1 MATELDIFGYTPS
14 SSLVLMMISLSI
26 MMTIE
31 VKRTETNGGTE
42 GNNDNNSD
50 DIEGIN
56 MVRSYH
62 NGHHPIYIL
71 APAT

>member
-1 MATELDIFGYTPS
+1 ML
-14 SSLVLMMISLSI
+14 
-26 MMTIE
+26 TIE
-31 VKRTETNGGTE
+31 VKRTKTNGSTE

-71 APAT
+71 APTTL